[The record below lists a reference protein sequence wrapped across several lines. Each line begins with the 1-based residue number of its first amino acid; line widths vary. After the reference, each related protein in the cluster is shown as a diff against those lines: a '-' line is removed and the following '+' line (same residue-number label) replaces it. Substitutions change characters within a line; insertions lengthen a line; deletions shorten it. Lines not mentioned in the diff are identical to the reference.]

1 MICCSFIFE
10 PGDYDDDFHRLDAA
24 IAEYARSLP
33 GLVTIEQWQ
42 SEDGRLRNAMY
53 FFEDEASVSQ
63 LARFPDHL
71 QAKELHSRW
80 YRSYRVNI
88 MTVSAT
94 YGSTPDP
101 LASA

>member
-10 PGDYDDDFHRLDAA
+10 PGDYDDDFHRLDTA
-24 IAEYARSLP
+24 IAEFAQSLP

-53 FFEDEASVSQ
+53 FFEDEASVSK

-71 QAKELHSRW
+71 KAKELSSRW

-88 MTVSAT
+88 MAVSAT